1 MSVQA
6 QWNLDYSLES
16 VVKVAMRTAKPTL
29 ITLIGVIVGFADDG
43 YGAQLSWS
51 LAGAQFLG
59 LATVL
64 VTTID
69 SYQGGLILEILLRSS
84 CSDTTLLP
92 TAR

>member
-51 LAGAQFLG
+51 LAGA
-59 LATVL
+59 
-64 VTTID
+64 
-69 SYQGGLILEILLRSS
+69 
-84 CSDTTLLP
+84 
-92 TAR
+92 